1 MGWFGS
7 SGGNTDST
15 PAAAAR
21 DFTSSDEAG
30 FTSGSAEPMNM
41 SSLASSSGVGGSTAA
56 ELQAFS
62 MQLQEQL
69 LVQQAISKMTQMG
82 FEKCLEGKPGEQLSG
97 REVSCIHATVG
108 KWLDSNEFLM
118 TRLAKK
124 QQSGAGAAQF

>member
-7 SGGNTDST
+7 SNDDSSST
-15 PAAAAR
+15 SAAR
-21 DFTSSDEAG
+21 DFTSQDEAA
-30 FTSGSAEPMNM
+30 FTHTDSMPV
-41 SSLASSSGVGGSTAA
+41 SSTNSSVGGGGGAA

-69 LVQQAISKMTQMG
+69 LVQQAISNMTEMG
-82 FEKCLEGKPGEQLSG
+82 FKKCIDGKPGEKLSG

-108 KWLDSNEFLM
+108 KWLDSNEYLM

-124 QQSGAGAAQF
+124 QQQKGAGQFS

>member
-1 MGWFGS
+1 MGWFGGS
-7 SGGNTDST
+7 TDSAPVET
-15 PAAAAR
+15 R
-21 DFTSSDEAG
+21 DFTSSDEAA
-30 FTSGSAEPMNM
+30 FTNSSSDNM
-41 SSLASSSGVGGSTAA
+41 ASLSSSSGGGAAA

-69 LVQQAISKMTQMG
+69 MVQQAIGKMTEMG
-82 FEKCLEGKPGEQLSG
+82 FEKCLDGKPGEQLSG

-124 QQSGAGAAQF
+124 QQGGAGASQF